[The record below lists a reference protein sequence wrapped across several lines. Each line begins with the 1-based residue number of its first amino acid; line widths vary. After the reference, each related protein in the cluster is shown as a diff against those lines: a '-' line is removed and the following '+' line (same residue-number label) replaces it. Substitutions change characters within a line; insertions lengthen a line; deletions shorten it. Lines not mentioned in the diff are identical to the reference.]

1 VTRPHPG
8 EGGPTAY
15 RRLATRPVLAW
26 ALVLVG
32 TRLPVAMAP
41 LALVFLVRERPAG
54 YSVGAGLAAVYV
66 LGEITGAVLLG
77 PRLAPDRARRQLG
90 VGLAVGA
97 GAFAGL
103 GLLPHAHP
111 VVLGAFALL
120 AGFAPAAAPG
130 GLRTLLVSQL
140 PDDLVAAALSTEAV
154 LNSAVWAVSPA
165 LVGVLALGVVP
176 WLPLVVAAAC
186 MAAAAVGLRAMP
198 RGWPP
203 DAPDRRGSSLVR
215 TLVRAWPVYLSAAAS
230 MSVLALAELVLPALL
245 EQRGIAVG
253 WAGALLAG
261 FAVAA
266 ATGAALYG
274 VRSAWPGSSRA
285 QGTVLLL
292 ATAGCTAGL
301 AVAGTLAWI
310 ATALLLAG
318 LLGAGVQ
325 VTRSLSLRAV
335 LPPSAHAAAYSVLY
349 AAGAVGYA
357 TSAVLAGVVQSLAP
371 ASVAVLAGVGL
382 TLVLIG
388 VAAVGERGS

>member
-1 VTRPHPG
+1 M
-8 EGGPTAY
+8 AY

-26 ALVLVG
+26 ALVMVG

-54 YSVGAGLAAVYV
+54 YPVGAGLAAVYV

-90 VGLAVGA
+90 VGLVVGA

-103 GLLPHAHP
+103 GLLPHADP
-111 VVLGAFALL
+111 VVLGAMAVL
-120 AGFAPAAAPG
+120 AGCAPAAAPG
-130 GLRTLLVSQL
+130 GLRTLLVSRL
-140 PDDLVAAALSTEAV
+140 PDDLVATALSGEAV
-154 LNSAVWAVSPA
+154 LNSVVWAVSPA

-176 WLPLVVAAAC
+176 WVPLLVAAGL
-186 MAAAAVGLRAMP
+186 MAAAAVGLRALP
-198 RGWPP
+198 RGWAA
-203 DAPDRRGSSLVR
+203 DAPARQDTSLVR
-215 TLVRAWPVYLSAAAS
+215 TLTRAWPVYLSATAS

-245 EQRGIAVG
+245 EQRAIAVG

-266 ATGAALYG
+266 AAGAALYG
-274 VRSAWPGSSRA
+274 VRSAWPGSLRT

-292 ATAGCTAGL
+292 AVAGCTAGL
-301 AVAGTLAWI
+301 ATAGSLPWI
-310 ATALLLAG
+310 AAALLLGG

-357 TSAVLAGVVQSLAP
+357 TSAALAGAVQSVAP
-371 ASVAVLAGVGL
+371 ASVAVLVGVGL
-382 TLVLIG
+382 TLLLIA
-388 VAAVGERGS
+388 VTAVGERRS